1 MLPFSI
7 QIEDGVPI
15 SDQVF
20 RAVRK
25 AVLTGQLRSGDT
37 FPSVRS
43 LSQELR
49 MSPTTAHKVV
59 AQLKDA
65 GFLASRPGIGMV
77 VTANQ
82 IPTREDRMK
91 QIEPLCRELVNEAVM
106 MDLEFEDLVEALR
119 VAMSGV
125 VDTVNPKKEPNHEE

>member
-1 MLPFSI
+1 MLPFTITI
-7 QIEDGVPI
+7 QDGVPV

-25 AVLTGQLRSGDT
+25 AVLTGQLIPGDS

-59 AQLKDA
+59 AQLKDS

-77 VTANQ
+77 VTQ
-82 IPTREDRMK
+82 PEMPSREERMK
-91 QIEPLCRELVNEAVM
+91 HIEPLCRALVNEAAQLNLN
-106 MDLEFEDLVEALR
+106 LEDIIEALR
-119 VAMSGV
+119 TAARNEG
-125 VDTVNPKKEPNHEE
+125 DNKNETEANHD

>member
-1 MLPFSI
+1 MLPFTI
-7 QIEDGVPI
+7 QIQDGVPV

-25 AVLTGQLRSGDT
+25 GVLTGQLRSGDR
-37 FPSVRS
+37 FPSVRT

-59 AQLKDA
+59 AQLKES

-77 VTANQ
+77 VTSPAL
-82 IPTREDRMK
+82 PTREQAMK
-91 QIEPLCRELVNEAVM
+91 HIEPLCRQLISEAAQLNLRV
-106 MDLEFEDLVEALR
+106 EDLIEALQQAAANSR
-119 VAMSGV
+119 ELRNGK
-125 VDTVNPKKEPNHEE
+125 DTKNED

>member
-7 QIEDGVPI
+7 QIEDGVPV

-25 AVLTGQLRSGDT
+25 AVLTGQLRSGDR
-37 FPSVRS
+37 FPSVRT

-77 VTANQ
+77 VTSPSL
-82 IPTREDRMK
+82 PTREQAMK
-91 QIEPLCRELVNEAVM
+91 HIEPLCRQLITEAAQLNLRV
-106 MDLEFEDLVEALR
+106 EDLIEALR
-119 VAMSGV
+119 LAAADSSEIRDGK
-125 VDTVNPKKEPNHEE
+125 DPQHEN

>member
-1 MLPFSI
+1 MLPFTITI
-7 QIEDGVPI
+7 QDGVPV

-25 AVLTGQLRSGDT
+25 AVLTGQLIPGDS
-37 FPSVRS
+37 FPSVRA

-59 AQLKDA
+59 AQLKDS

-77 VTANQ
+77 VTE
-82 IPTREDRMK
+82 PEMPSREDRMK
-91 QIEPLCRELVNEAVM
+91 HIEPLCRALANEAAQLNLNFD
-106 MDLEFEDLVEALR
+106 DLMEALR
-119 VAMSGV
+119 QAMNGDSHNGKPTE
-125 VDTVNPKKEPNHEE
+125 DNDEN

>member
-7 QIEDGVPI
+7 QIEDGVPV

-25 AVLTGQLRSGDT
+25 AVLTGQLRAGDR
-37 FPSVRS
+37 FPSVRN
-43 LSQELR
+43 LSQALR

-59 AQLKDA
+59 AQLKDS

-77 VTANQ
+77 VTSPEF
-82 IPTREDRMK
+82 PTREQCMK
-91 QIEPLCRELVNEAVM
+91 HIEPLCRQLIGEAAQLNL
-106 MDLEFEDLVEALR
+106 DLDDLIEALQT
-119 VAMSGV
+119 AAANS
-125 VDTVNPKKEPNHEE
+125 KEIRAGKETKDED